1 MDKSHIGCPKI
12 KHQKHINILEKMPQ
26 KPSVIAKQSIEC
38 QQNGFPVLTCYGL
51 PLISERALIHM
62 MDGQNITYV
71 RI

>member
-1 MDKSHIGCPKI
+1 
-12 KHQKHINILEKMPQ
+12 MPQ
-26 KPSVIAKQSIEC
+26 KPSVIAKQSIKR
-38 QQNGFPVLTCYGL
+38 QQNGFSVLTCYDL